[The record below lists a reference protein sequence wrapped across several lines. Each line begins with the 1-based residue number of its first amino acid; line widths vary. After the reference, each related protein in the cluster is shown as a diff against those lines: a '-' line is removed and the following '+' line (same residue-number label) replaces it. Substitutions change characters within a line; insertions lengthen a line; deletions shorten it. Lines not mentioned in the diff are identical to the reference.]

1 MAAAVAVLAR
11 RASPRIGPVLLL
23 ALGLVVALVPFL
35 AGTLYV
41 RLVVTQLFIFVALAV
56 SYQLIFGYARL
67 ASFGHVAFYG
77 VAAYTSGVL
86 TTRFGM
92 PHVVTWV
99 LALALTAALALLTA
113 GLVIRLE
120 SLLLAITTL
129 ALAVIAIEVVSTLAL
144 TGGQNGLLLRP
155 LPAPGG
161 ADQLSFNYWFV
172 ALGSIAV
179 VAVTTWIVRSPLGRM
194 LAAVGDDPV
203 AARALGVNAD
213 RVLIFVFVLGSTLA
227 GIAGI
232 LLVQSTVVLAPEHL
246 GIDVAVLVLAMVA
259 VGGLRSIAG
268 AVIGAVLLT
277 LIPQVFAPIQQAEA
291 LIYGVVLLL
300 VFVVSPTGLVGLR
313 ALPAWLCRRRA
324 G

>member
-1 MAAAVAVLAR
+1 MGTAVLALAR
-11 RASPRIGPVLLL
+11 RSSPRLRPALLVVL
-23 ALGLVVALVPFL
+23 ALGAALLPFL
-35 AGTLYV
+35 LGTLYV
-41 RLVVTQLFIFVALAV
+41 RLVATQVFIFVALAV
-56 SYQLIFGYARL
+56 SYQLVFGYARL

-86 TTRFGM
+86 TSRFGL
-92 PHVVTWV
+92 PHVLTWAVALGVT
-99 LALALTAALALLTA
+99 ALLALLTA

-129 ALAVIAIEVVSTLAL
+129 ALAVIAIEVVSTLSL

-155 LPAPGG
+155 LTAPAGL
-161 ADQLSFNYWFV
+161 DQLAFNYWFV
-172 ALGSIAV
+172 ALGSIAIV
-179 VAVTTWIVRSPLGRM
+179 VLTTGIVRSPLGRL

-213 RVLIFVFVLGSTLA
+213 RVLVFVFVAGSTLA
-227 GIAGI
+227 GVAGL

-246 GIDVAVLVLAMVA
+246 GVDVAVLVLAMVA

-268 AVIGAVLLT
+268 AVIGALLLT

-291 LIYGVVLLL
+291 LIYGLILLF
-300 VFVVSPTGLVGLR
+300 VFVVSPSGLVGLR
-313 ALPAWLCRRRA
+313 SLPARMARGRA
-324 G
+324 R